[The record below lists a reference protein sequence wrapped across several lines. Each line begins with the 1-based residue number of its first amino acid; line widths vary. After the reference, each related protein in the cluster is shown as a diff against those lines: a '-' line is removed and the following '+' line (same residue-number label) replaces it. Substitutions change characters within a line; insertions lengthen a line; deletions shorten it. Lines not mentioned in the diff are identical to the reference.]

1 MTLQPITRQSTGK
14 LPPSRSLEIGSSS
27 TSSPSNTTVN
37 AKVVVTNK
45 ATPEEIKE
53 KLEQQLR
60 LQRAAH
66 HQKRALEMQ
75 KAGKLFCDQFENFSF
90 IKKSILMQA
99 EEENKE
105 SGTFSAHIKRFIS
118 LLFPVNMSTH

>member
-1 MTLQPITRQSTGK
+1 MTLQQPITRQSTGK
-14 LPPSRSLEIGSSS
+14 LPPSRSLEIA
-27 TSSPSNTTVN
+27 SSPSNTTVS

-75 KAGKLFCDQFENFSF
+75 KAGKFIPFVENV
-90 IKKSILMQA
+90 L
-99 EEENKE
+99 
-105 SGTFSAHIKRFIS
+105 
-118 LLFPVNMSTH
+118 V

>member
-1 MTLQPITRQSTGK
+1 MTLQQPITRQSTGK
-14 LPPSRSLEIGSSS
+14 LPPSRSLEIGGS
-27 TSSPSNTTVN
+27 TSSPSNTTVS

-75 KAGKLFCDQFENFSF
+75 KAGKLIRSITKFKFNKNIFNASF
-90 IKKSILMQA
+90 HLY
-99 EEENKE
+99 
-105 SGTFSAHIKRFIS
+105 
-118 LLFPVNMSTH
+118 

>member
-1 MTLQPITRQSTGK
+1 MTLQQPITRQSTGK
-14 LPPSRSLEIGSSS
+14 LPPSRSLEIGGSS
-27 TSSPSNTTVN
+27 TSSPASTTVS

-75 KAGKLFCDQFENFSF
+75 KQTGKLNPFNR
-90 IKKSILMQA
+90 K
-99 EEENKE
+99 
-105 SGTFSAHIKRFIS
+105 
-118 LLFPVNMSTH
+118 

>member
-1 MTLQPITRQSTGK
+1 M
-14 LPPSRSLEIGSSS
+14 
-27 TSSPSNTTVN
+27 
-37 AKVVVTNK
+37 VVTNK

-75 KAGKLFCDQFENFSF
+75 KQAGKLMQSVKAFSF
-90 IKKSILMQA
+90 NKNSFLIQA
-99 EEENKE
+99 STSVEEENKE
-105 SGTFSAHIKRFIS
+105 SGTIYVKKMFKTIIKLMLEFNFR
-118 LLFPVNMSTH
+118 

>member
-1 MTLQPITRQSTGK
+1 MILQWLFETKSNDKILLSRQLTLQQPITRQSTGK
-14 LPPSRSLEIGSSS
+14 LPPSRSLEVGSSTS
-27 TSSPSNTTVN
+27 TSSPSNTTVS

-75 KAGKLFCDQFENFSF
+75 KQTG
-90 IKKSILMQA
+90 KSIIRST
-99 EEENKE
+99 KII
-105 SGTFSAHIKRFIS
+105 F
-118 LLFPVNMSTH
+118 LFA

>member
-1 MTLQPITRQSTGK
+1 MTLQQPITRQSTGK
-14 LPPSRSLEIGSSS
+14 LPPSRSLEIGSS
-27 TSSPSNTTVN
+27 TSSPSNTTVS

-75 KAGKLFCDQFENFSF
+75 KQAGKSRCDPLKRFLFNKNSFS
-90 IKKSILMQA
+90 MQA
-99 EEENKE
+99 STSIEEEHKE
-105 SGTFSAHIKRFIS
+105 SGTIC
-118 LLFPVNMSTH
+118 VNC

>member
-1 MTLQPITRQSTGK
+1 MHRKTKLKSKRIRQITLQQPITRQSTGK
-14 LPPSRSLEIGSSS
+14 LPPSRSLEVGGS
-27 TSSPSNTTVN
+27 TSSPSNTTVS

-75 KAGKLFCDQFENFSF
+75 KQTGKLIRSVEAFSF
-90 IKKSILMQA
+90 NKKLIFNTSFHL
-99 EEENKE
+99 N
-105 SGTFSAHIKRFIS
+105 
-118 LLFPVNMSTH
+118 